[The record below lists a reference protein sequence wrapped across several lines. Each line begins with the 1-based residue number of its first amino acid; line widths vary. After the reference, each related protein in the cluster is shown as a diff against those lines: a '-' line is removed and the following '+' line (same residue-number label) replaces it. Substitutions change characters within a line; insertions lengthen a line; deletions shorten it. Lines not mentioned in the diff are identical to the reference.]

1 MKSKKLLIIASV
13 IGVLS
18 LGIFTG
24 AYFYAKTLVTPEKVR
39 EISLT
44 FLKKTFP
51 KSKIELGKTEINFGL
66 SISVNVDKLSI
77 NGPKS
82 DLVSL
87 QNLTVNIPIFS
98 ILTGGGDLTI
108 SLNSPNV
115 HYIESGKTNNWSMAL
130 ASTKKKVKVTKA
142 EAADNAS
149 KKVVKASAIAIP
161 TFLLNSTASLNVE
174 NLILHYKLKDGSK
187 GSVNLEKV
195 LFKKIGVKN
204 SSAYEISSKLNY
216 KMKSGESVDLNA
228 LLIGQ
233 FNLTE
238 IISKQRIETV
248 SVLKIRNLKLPGV
261 KKEFPEIKA
270 EINTSVEK
278 SGKVQVDSTISFLE
292 KNKVSMNILL
302 NNGSVSIDN
311 INTELLLKDLLEIGD
326 VRIASLSPK
335 SSSINLNGSLKIN
348 KKGYITPNLKFSLGP
363 DLTYVDKN
371 FTTKTTLTGSLVK
384 KSFSAKAEAKIL
396 DGTVIFQNVMAL
408 DLNNPPSAKNIPKSN
423 TLLNVQNISITEGLI
438 QEMLYK
444 EKLDKTTASAS
455 GSSGES
461 DKKEEAAPVPII
473 PPGDLTIKMNNV
485 KIGSKPF
492 NLESKINLS
501 PSKIEVSDTSFNF
514 SNGSGTSSAVVNLS
528 KDSTNGVFDFQLKK
542 FDLIALKPFLPENVL
557 SAVLGVFTGKANG
570 KFSLTS
576 KGTSYDVLTNVKAT
590 NGELKGLNLGDYI
603 RPILMKIPKVGEKYA
618 TKEIDVD
625 GKFSSLSLNGRF
637 TEKLYTI
644 KSTKFIDSKKYLEV
658 SGNGKVSPH
667 ANKRSQFDVV
677 YKDLSGKVSKV
688 LRKEIGRD
696 TVPLRLV
703 GNGFSLKPDIEYTL
717 KKVSKTAIK
726 VQAKK
731 QVKKF
736 LDKKG
741 KKKINKLLKGLFN

>member
-18 LGIFTG
+18 LAIFTG
-24 AYFYAKTLVTPEKVR
+24 AYFYAKSLVTPEKVR
-39 EISLT
+39 EMSLT

-66 SISVNVDKLSI
+66 SINVNVDSLSI
-77 NGPKS
+77 TGPKY
-82 DLVSL
+82 DLATL
-87 QNLTVNIPIFS
+87 ENLSIDVPIFS

-108 SLNSPNV
+108 SLKSPNV
-115 HYIESGKTNNWSMAL
+115 HYIESKKSNNWSLAL
-130 ASTKKKVKVTKA
+130 AQPKKVSKA
-142 EAADNAS
+142 EAVKNAPD
-149 KKVVKASAIAIP
+149 KVATSAAIGIP
-161 TFLLNSTASLNVE
+161 TFLLNSTASLNVK
-174 NLILHYKLKDGSK
+174 NLILHYHLKDGSK
-187 GSVNLEKV
+187 GSINLEKV
-195 LFKKIGVKN
+195 LFKKIGVKT

-216 KMKSGESVDLNA
+216 KMKSGETVDLNA

-248 SVLKIRNLKLPGV
+248 SVLKMRNIKLPGLT
-261 KKEFPEIKA
+261 KELPEIKA
-270 EINTSVEK
+270 EVSTSVEK
-278 SGKVQVDSTISFLE
+278 SGKIKIDSTVSFLE
-292 KNKVSMNILL
+292 KNKISMSVLL
-302 NNGSVSIDN
+302 NNGSVSIDK
-311 INTELLLKDLLEIGD
+311 INTELLLSDLLEIGD
-326 VRIASLSPK
+326 IRIASLSPK
-335 SSSINLNGSLKIN
+335 ASSINLNGSLKVS

-371 FTTKTTLTGSLVK
+371 FTTRTTLTGSLVK
-384 KSFSAKAEAKIL
+384 KSFSAKAEAKVL
-396 DGTVIFQNVMAL
+396 DGTVIFQNVMEL

-423 TLLNVQNISITEGLI
+423 TLLNIQNISITEGLI

-444 EKLDKTTASAS
+444 GSINKSTSTESTGSKAVEK
-455 GSSGES
+455 SSEP
-461 DKKEEAAPVPII
+461 APVPLI

-501 PSKIEVSDTSFNF
+501 KSKIEMSDTSFNF
-514 SNGSGTSSAVVNLS
+514 SNGSGTSSAVVNLNQN
-528 KDSTNGVFDFQLKK
+528 STNGVFDFKLKK
-542 FDLIALKPFLPENVL
+542 FDLIALKPFLPKEVL

-570 KFSLTS
+570 KFSLTA
-576 KGTSYDVLTNVKAT
+576 KGTIYDVLTDIKAT

-618 TKEIDVD
+618 TKEVDVD

-637 TEKLYTI
+637 TEKLYSI
-644 KSTKFIDSKKYLEV
+644 KSTKFVDSKKYLEIT
-658 SGNGKVSPH
+658 GNGKVSPL
-667 ANKRSQFDVV
+667 ADKKSQFDVV

-688 LRKEIGRD
+688 LKKEIGTE

-703 GNGFSLKPDIEYTL
+703 GNGFSLKPDIQYTL
-717 KKVSKTAIK
+717 KKVSKTAVK